1 MTQTP
6 WGIRYHPLVAEDFR
20 RHVALKDKDFISETI
35 EKRLSTEQ
43 EKIGKALRNDLSG
56 YRRIRISKYRVIYE
70 IKKNTITVYVLII
83 DRREDV
89 YQEVFRR
96 LGL

>member
-6 WGIRYHPLVAEDFR
+6 WAIRYHPLVAKDFR

-35 EKRLSTEQ
+35 EKRLSTEPD
-43 EKIGKALRNDLSG
+43 KIGKALRNDLSG

-70 IKKNTITVYVLII
+70 IKKNTVTVYVLII